1 MAEFDD
7 AGEAARKPLHL
18 KVCCTS
24 LRHKMMYVDDRQSVR
39 GLVDDS
45 SNTRIYFCVKSQ
57 ESLGPD
63 GEPVSPTDCTTA
75 RACYAKG

>member
-1 MAEFDD
+1 MS
-7 AGEAARKPLHL
+7 EANPIHL
-18 KVCCTS
+18 KACCDH

-45 SNTRIYFCVKSQ
+45 SDTRIYFCIKSQ

-63 GEPVSPTDCTTA
+63 GKPVHPTDCTPDRPCYS
-75 RACYAKG
+75 RAP